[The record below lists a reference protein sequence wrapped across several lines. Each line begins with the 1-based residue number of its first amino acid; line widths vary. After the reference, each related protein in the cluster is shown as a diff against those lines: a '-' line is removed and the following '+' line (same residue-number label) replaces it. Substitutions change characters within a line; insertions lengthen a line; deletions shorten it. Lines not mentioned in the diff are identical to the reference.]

1 MQQVAKKKNP
11 ETKKI
16 KIWLQNLLLVLII
29 LFLLTIIA
37 IGGIL
42 FFNIGGAKP
51 ALLNHLATWPLL
63 GNVIKPIAME
73 KTPEEIQLEM
83 IELQKRD
90 LEIKSKQLDEKE
102 KELEEKEKAL
112 IDKEELLKE
121 KENQLNETLE
131 RLNNKLSSVREQVE
145 YLEKM
150 ESSKAVQ
157 ILSNMES
164 KDTVIQILR
173 NMKKEKSSSIL
184 MLMDP
189 IQAAQILEEISA
201 PESIN

>member
-1 MQQVAKKKNP
+1 MQQIDNKKNTK
-11 ETKKI
+11 TKKS
-16 KIWLQNLLLVLII
+16 KIWLQNFLLILII
-29 LFLLTIIA
+29 LFLITVISVV
-37 IGGIL
+37 GIL
-42 FFNIGGAKP
+42 VFDIGGAKP
-51 ALLNHLATWPLL
+51 ALLNHLASWPIL
-63 GNVIKPIAME
+63 GNIIKPAVSN

-90 LEIKSKQLDEKE
+90 LDIKIRQLDERE

-112 IDKEELLKE
+112 LSKEEVLKE
-121 KENQLNETLE
+121 KEKQLDEKLE
-131 RLNNKLSSVREQVE
+131 RLNNSLSSVMEQVE
-145 YLEKM
+145 YLERM
-150 ESSKAVQ
+150 ESSKAMQ
-157 ILSNMES
+157 ILSNMTS
-164 KDTVIQILR
+164 KDTVVQILR